1 MCNGDADDKAEELYT
16 CVVDTGKE
24 EITCNDRDME
34 PTLIQ
39 IFDTATVLIFQMEE
53 MFLGGKN
60 NITQK

>member
-39 IFDTATVLIFQMEE
+39 IFDTATVLIF
-53 MFLGGKN
+53 
-60 NITQK
+60 